1 MNFTLKRNYIEN
13 YNWLFKI
20 SLDLDSFTLS
30 ISSTSNFSPRW
41 PTIFTPSQLC
51 PTTLQISSLDAWKSN
66 RCSMFLYRQK
76 LKKMAGLYGHLIS
89 WIFMLLSSF
98 SNHSKDEC
106 CKAIFTVIHQ
116 LKWTNKK
123 FESLKIQLK
132 RTAAFESWGFNVF
145 SNVDE
150 SSRDITYEWTKSYGW
165 KTRPKRE
172 YSLLGRKTLR
182 IGSPAKNIHQAWWI
196 LA

>member
-1 MNFTLKRNYIEN
+1 MSNNSADLVTGCVEIQSLLYVSIQTETKKR
-13 YNWLFKI
+13 WLDCMAIWFLEFLCCYPVFLITRKTNVVKPS
-20 SLDLDSFTLS
+20 SL
-30 ISSTSNFSPRW
+30 SSTNLNGP
-41 PTIFTPSQLC
+41 I
-51 PTTLQISSLDAWKSN
+51 
-66 RCSMFLYRQK
+66 
-76 LKKMAGLYGHLIS
+76 
-89 WIFMLLSSF
+89 
-98 SNHSKDEC
+98 
-106 CKAIFTVIHQ
+106 
-116 LKWTNKK
+116 KK

-132 RTAAFESWGFNVF
+132 RTAAFESWGFNLF